1 MELTSYATEVA
12 ARLMPAE
19 RSEGCA
25 ELLVALLGE
34 LVKGHPVQRDAFA
47 ATLGWSAERL
57 TALLEQEPCTEY
69 DDDGNVIGYGITL
82 RETAH
87 AFEVDGQR
95 LYTWCALD
103 ALMFPG
109 MIGKTARVFS
119 RCPATGLSVSLTVT
133 PEGLRDVEPTSAVV
147 SLPLLEAA
155 PNIRSSFCC
164 HVNFY
169 ASTSAAPRSVHQR
182 MELVCVEDAFRVGQL
197 IADSLTTGAAAGAT
211 SPRSE
216 LRSQTCHANP

>member
-1 MELTSYATEVA
+1 MDLTSYATEVA

-19 RSEGCA
+19 RSEGCG
-25 ELLVALLGE
+25 ELLVALLRE

-69 DDDGNVIGYGITL
+69 DDDGNVIGYGVTL

-103 ALMFPG
+103 ALMFPV

-133 PEGLRDVEPTSAVV
+133 PEGVRDVEPTSSVV

-155 PNIRSSFCC
+155 QNIRSSFCC

-169 ASTSAAPRSVHQR
+169 ASVSAAPRSMHQG
-182 MELVCVEDAFRVGQL
+182 MELVCVEDAFRLGRL
-197 IADSLTTGAAAGAT
+197 IADARTRPTRVLQTTFRP
-211 SPRSE
+211 SVPS
-216 LRSQTCHANP
+216 

>member
-1 MELTSYATEVA
+1 MELTSYASKVA

-19 RSEGCA
+19 RAEGCTD
-25 ELLVALLGE
+25 LLTALLHE
-34 LVKGHPVQRDAFA
+34 LVKGQPVPKEALA
-47 ATLGWSAERL
+47 ATLGWSVERL

-69 DDDGNVIGYGITL
+69 DDDGNVVGYGITL

-87 AFEVDGQR
+87 AFEVDGRR

-103 ALMFPG
+103 ALMFPVL
-109 MIGKTARVFS
+109 IGETARVLS
-119 RCPATGLSVSLTVT
+119 RRRATAVSVSLTVT
-133 PEGLRDVEPTSAVV
+133 PDGVRDVEPTGAVV

-169 ASTSAAPRSVHQR
+169 ASESAAHQSVER
-182 MELVCVEDAFRVGQL
+182 GTEVICVADAFRLGRL
-197 IADSLTTGAAAGAT
+197 IADLLTTRTVAAQQ
-211 SPRSE
+211 P
-216 LRSQTCHANP
+216 